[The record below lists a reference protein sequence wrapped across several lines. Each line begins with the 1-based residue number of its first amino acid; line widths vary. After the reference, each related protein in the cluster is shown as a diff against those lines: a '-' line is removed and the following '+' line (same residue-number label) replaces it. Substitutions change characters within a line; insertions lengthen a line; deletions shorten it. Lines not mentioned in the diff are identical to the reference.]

1 MKCQFLPAA
10 YAQNSASPYDYG
22 NYDLADATIPGNG
35 TLITPKA
42 GASSIPVYGAAYP
55 SSYSTATL
63 DKYSIP
69 AGQTYVAKDLVTADH
84 YSASTFD
91 DPSSY
96 SVQKSPEQFYEI
108 FFNHRIAFVRADDV
122 DVVR

>member
-1 MKCQFLPAA
+1 MAA
-10 YAQNSASPYDYG
+10 RSAGQRCRDHSG
-22 NYDLADATIPGNG
+22 TG

-42 GASSIPVYGAAYP
+42 GLASIPVYGAAYP

-96 SVQKSPEQFYEI
+96 FVQTSPEQFYEI
-108 FFNHRIAFVRADDV
+108 FFNHRIAYVRADDV
-122 DVVR
+122 TTLR